1 MKNIAVIL
9 AAGKG
14 TRLGESTPKQYL
26 EVAGKTVLEHSI
38 EAFERHP
45 AIEEI
50 CVVVAPD
57 CCEKVAALC
66 HANGYRKTRKIIA
79 GGSERYESS
88 VAAIRAYGADDECN
102 LIFHD
107 AARPCVSAEVI
118 SNVVG
123 ALAEFSAATAAVATT
138 DTILEA
144 SDDGVVAAIPP
155 RARLR
160 NVQTP
165 QGFRLNAIRRAYE
178 AGLADPAFV
187 TTDDCGVVA
196 RYCPDL
202 PIRIVDGDRN
212 NIKLTYSEDL
222 RTIERLLSR

>member
-14 TRLGESTPKQYL
+14 TRFGESTPKQYL

-45 AIEEI
+45 DIHEI

-57 CCEKVAALC
+57 CTEMVAALC
-66 HANGYRKTRKIIA
+66 HANGYRKTGKIID
-79 GGSERYESS
+79 GGAERYESS
-88 VAAIRAYGADDECN
+88 VAAIRAYDSEVDCN

-107 AARPCVSAEVI
+107 AARPCVGAGVI
-118 SNVVG
+118 SNVID
-123 ALAEFSAATAAVATT
+123 ALKDAEAVTAAVATT

-144 SDDGVVAAIPP
+144 SDDGVVESIP
-155 RARLR
+155 RRSRLR

-165 QGFRLNAIRRAYE
+165 QGFRLSAIRRAYE

-196 RYCPDL
+196 RYCPDV
-202 PIRIVDGDRN
+202 RIKVVEGDRN

-222 RTIERLLSR
+222 KTIERLLS

>member
-14 TRLGESTPKQYL
+14 TRLGEPLPKQYL
-26 EVAGKTVLEHSI
+26 KVAGKTVLEHSI

-45 AIEEI
+45 AIQEI

-57 CCEKVAALC
+57 RTEMVESICRINGYEKVS
-66 HANGYRKTRKIIA
+66 KIIA

-88 VAAIRAYGADDECN
+88 VAAIRAYASAGDCN

-107 AARPCVSAEVI
+107 AARPCVSERVI
-118 SNVVG
+118 TNVVD
-123 ALAEFSAATAAVATT
+123 ALAEFCAATAAVATT

-144 SDDGVVAAIPP
+144 SDDGVVASIPP
-155 RARLR
+155 RSRLR

-165 QGFRLNAIRRAYE
+165 QGFRLATIRRAYE
-178 AGLADPAFV
+178 AGLTDPGFV

-196 RYCPDL
+196 RYCPDV

-222 RTIERLLSR
+222 RTIQRLLTR

>member
-1 MKNIAVIL
+1 MPCKRLSQNPENNSRRV
-9 AAGKG
+9 G
-14 TRLGESTPKQYL
+14 TLR
-26 EVAGKTVLEHSI
+26 I
-38 EAFERHP
+38 ER
-45 AIEEI
+45 
-50 CVVVAPD
+50 C
-57 CCEKVAALC
+57 
-66 HANGYRKTRKIIA
+66 G
-79 GGSERYESS
+79 
-88 VAAIRAYGADDECN
+88 DECN

-107 AARPCVSAEVI
+107 AARPCVGADVI

-144 SDDGVVAAIPP
+144 TDNGVVASIPS

-165 QGFRLNAIRRAYE
+165 QGFRLSVIRRAYE
-178 AGLADPAFV
+178 AGLADPEFV

-196 RYCPDL
+196 RYCPDV
-202 PIRIVDGDRN
+202 PIRIVNGNRN

-222 RTIERLLSR
+222 RTIERLLSH